1 MPLCT
6 LTNVRWCDI
15 HDPHYAAWKDFSNE
29 CVRARER
36 ERELRLNRLDG
47 DNFHDRDWEEVIPL
61 SGANTKFSLWHSQTH
76 NICFHLAL
84 CVCEEEKMKER
95 GRERVIV

>member
-1 MPLCT
+1 MLGG
-6 LTNVRWCDI
+6 VIFMI
-15 HDPHYAAWKDFSNE
+15 HIMQRGKIFQMSVWGREK
-29 CVRARER
+29 ER